1 EAVSRL
7 LEALPNN
14 PGLTLLVALH
24 LQPHTDSQ
32 MPEILSKV
40 TTLNVQEATHGTAL
54 EPNRVYIIPPNATMK
69 MVDGSI
75 VLNTRPPRGVHMPID
90 HLFRSLAEAQGSGAV
105 GVTLP
110 GDGPEGTLGFQ
121 AIRAEGG
128 TTFAQEEKPA
138 RHDSMPRSAIG
149 DGCVDY
155 VLSPARIA
163 QEL

>member
-90 HLFRSLAEAQGSGAV
+90 HLFRSLAEVQRSRAV
-105 GVTLP
+105 GVILS
-110 GDGPEGTLGFQ
+110 GDGTDGTLGFQ
-121 AIRAEGG
+121 AIKAEGG
-128 TTFAQEEKPA
+128 ITFALEEKIAP
-138 RHDSMPRSAIG
+138 HDSIHCSA
-149 DGCVDY
+149 
-155 VLSPARIA
+155 
-163 QEL
+163 